1 MESYTCRRDGGAPRT
16 LFIQAAG
23 STLQPPVANLLSVA
37 DIVLTTLNAKY
48 IHTAFGLRYLLANL
62 GELRSRACLAEFDIN
77 QRPLDIA
84 EVLLA
89 RNPKIIGFGVY
100 IWNVEPTTE
109 IIAAIKHVRP
119 DIKIILGGPEV
130 SYETENQPI
139 VQLADHVIT
148 GEADLKFA
156 DVCRTLLER
165 RPPARLDKTND
176 SEHAVP
182 EAGVP
187 LPKIIPAV
195 PPDFSQIV
203 LPYDLYTDDDIAH
216 RIIYVEASRG
226 CPFTCEFCLSS
237 LDIPVRQVP
246 LPALLK
252 QLQRLLDRGVKQFKF
267 VDRTFNLNAGI
278 SKTILEFF
286 LNRYQPGHFFHF
298 EMIPDRLPEALR
310 EVIAKFPPG
319 TLQFEVGVQTFNE
332 EVGAAIKRRQNYER
346 LEDNFRFLR
355 SQTGVHIH
363 ADLIA
368 GLPGETLES
377 FAAGFDRLIALGPQE
392 IQVGIL
398 KRLRGTPIVR
408 HDAKWQMIYNPH
420 PPYEILQNRLIDFAT
435 MQRLRR
441 FARYWDL
448 IGNSGNFVESTPLI
462 WSENSSPVGRASSRA
477 ENVGLRRHV
486 GALKCGDM
494 SPHSKSVESNLD
506 RLAGSL
512 APPSAF
518 TGFLHFSDWLHARTG
533 RTDGIALI
541 RLMELLFEFLTG
553 ELKLGAKPVAE
564 TLWRDYQRG
573 GRHDKPSFLKDF
585 LPPDEKVVPLRKAKT
600 ALPKRQARHLV

>member
-1 MESYTCRRDGGAPRT
+1 
-16 LFIQAAG
+16 
-23 STLQPPVANLLSVA
+23 LSVA

-62 GELRSRACLAEFDIN
+62 GGLQQRARLVEFDIN

-84 EVLLA
+84 EVILA
-89 RNPKIIGFGVY
+89 QNPKIIGFGIY

-109 IIAAIKHVRP
+109 IIAAIKRIRP

-156 DVCRTLLER
+156 EVCRTLLER
-165 RPPARLDKTND
+165 RSPTRLEN
-176 SEHAVP
+176 
-182 EAGVP
+182 AGVQTSACSDGTLKRELQRAGSEIGAP
-187 LPKIIPAV
+187 LPKVIPAEL
-195 PPDFSQIV
+195 PDFSQIV
-203 LPYDLYTDDDIAH
+203 LPYDHYTGDDIAH

-246 LPALLK
+246 LPALLE

-267 VDRTFNLNAGI
+267 VDRTFNLNVDI

-286 LNRYQPGHFFHF
+286 LDRYQPGHFFHF
-298 EMIPDRLPEALR
+298 EMVPDRLPETLR

-319 TLQFEVGVQTFNE
+319 ALQFEVGVQTFNE
-332 EVGAAIKRRQNYER
+332 EVGAAIKRRQNYGR
-346 LEDNFRFLR
+346 LEDNLRFLR
-355 SQTGVHIH
+355 KETGVHVH
-363 ADLIA
+363 ADLIV

-408 HDAKWQMIYNPH
+408 HDADWQMVYHPH
-420 PPYEILQNRLIDFAT
+420 PPCEILQNKLIDFAT

-448 IGNSGNFVESTPLI
+448 VGNSGNFVATTPLI
-462 WSENSSPVGRASSRA
+462 WKVGQASS
-477 ENVGLRRHV
+477 L
-486 GALKCGDM
+486 
-494 SPHSKSVESNLD
+494 SPSKSEKDATGKMPVQHS
-506 RLAGSL
+506 
-512 APPSAF
+512 PFHAF
-518 TGFLHFSDWLHARTG
+518 LRFSDWLHTRTH
-533 RTDGIALI
+533 RTDSIALV
-541 RLMELLFEFLTG
+541 RLMQLLFEFLTG
-553 ELKLGAKPVAE
+553 ELKLDAKSVAE
-564 TLWRDYQRG
+564 VMWRDYQRG
-573 GRHDKPSFLKDF
+573 GRHDKPGFLKPF
-585 LPPDEKVVPLRKAKT
+585 LSEEKVVLLRKTRT
-600 ALPKRQARHLV
+600 ARPKRQARHLF

>member
-1 MESYTCRRDGGAPRT
+1 VRDCSDGT
-16 LFIQAAG
+16 LKRE
-23 STLQPPVANLLSVA
+23 LQPA
-37 DIVLTTLNAKY
+37 
-48 IHTAFGLRYLLANL
+48 
-62 GELRSRACLAEFDIN
+62 
-77 QRPLDIA
+77 
-84 EVLLA
+84 
-89 RNPKIIGFGVY
+89 
-100 IWNVEPTTE
+100 
-109 IIAAIKHVRP
+109 
-119 DIKIILGGPEV
+119 
-130 SYETENQPI
+130 
-139 VQLADHVIT
+139 
-148 GEADLKFA
+148 
-156 DVCRTLLER
+156 
-165 RPPARLDKTND
+165 D
-176 SEHAVP
+176 SEIGA
-182 EAGVP
+182 P
-187 LPKIIPAV
+187 LPKIIPAEL
-195 PPDFSQIV
+195 PEFSQIV

-246 LPALLK
+246 LPALLE

-267 VDRTFNLNAGI
+267 VDRTFNLNVDI
-278 SKTILEFF
+278 SKAILEFF
-286 LNRYQPGHFFHF
+286 LERCQPGHFFHF

-310 EVIAKFPPG
+310 EIIAKFPPG
-319 TLQFEVGVQTFNE
+319 ALQFEVGIQTFNE

-408 HDAKWQMIYNPH
+408 HNAEWQMIYNPH
-420 PPYEILQNRLIDFAT
+420 PPYEILRNKLIDFAT

-448 IGNSGNFVESTPLI
+448 VGNSGNFMESTPLI
-462 WSENSSPVGRASSRA
+462 WNSPS
-477 ENVGLRRHV
+477 
-486 GALKCGDM
+486 
-494 SPHSKSVESNLD
+494 
-506 RLAGSL
+506 
-512 APPSAF
+512 PPSPTEERDGVRRRVASQLKTADEITNRSPFHAF
-518 TGFLHFSDWLHARTG
+518 LRLSDWLHARAR
-533 RTDGIALI
+533 RTDSIALM

-553 ELKLGAKPVAE
+553 ELRLDPKPVAE
-564 TLWRDYQRG
+564 TLWRDYRRG

-585 LPPDEKVVPLRKAKT
+585 LTGETVIPLRKTKT